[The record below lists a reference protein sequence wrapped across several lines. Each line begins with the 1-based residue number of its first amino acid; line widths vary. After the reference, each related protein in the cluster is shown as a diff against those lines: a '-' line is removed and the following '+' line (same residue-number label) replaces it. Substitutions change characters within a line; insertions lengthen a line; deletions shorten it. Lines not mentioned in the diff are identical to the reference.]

1 MHVSFKYTAIVKEYY
16 RWNGIKLIN
25 YHKHGTERSRRSFYN
40 KINQN
45 IESCV
50 RLGDQN
56 TEWFK
61 CTSGVR
67 QGNNLSPTLFA
78 LIIIGLADE
87 V

>member
-1 MHVSFKYTAIVKEYY
+1 ME
-16 RWNGIKLIN
+16 RNDKL
-25 YHKHGTERSRRSFYN
+25 
-40 KINQN
+40 NQN
-45 IESCV
+45 MELCV

-67 QGNNLSPTLFA
+67 QGNNLSPTA

>member
-1 MHVSFKYTAIVKEYY
+1 ME
-16 RWNGIKLIN
+16 RN
-25 YHKHGTERSRRSFYN
+25 GTERRRRSFYN
-40 KINQN
+40 KLNQN
-45 IESCV
+45 MELCV

-67 QGNNLSPTLFA
+67 QGNNLSPTA

>member
-1 MHVSFKYTAIVKEYY
+1 ME
-16 RWNGIKLIN
+16 RN
-25 YHKHGTERSRRSFYN
+25 GTERRRRSFYN
-40 KINQN
+40 NINQN
-45 IESCV
+45 TESCV

-78 LIIIGLADE
+78 LIIIGLDNE